1 MVGSYPVD
9 APEPSRSNSA
19 RRIAQRRLPLPFA
32 FGVAGALFAAAP
44 VRADDTV
51 TAAVDGGASGKTEQ
65 IVVEGRQRTD
75 AQQAQ
80 TQLDLIPGGTS
91 LILSDD
97 VAGRR
102 EATSADLLALQPG
115 VFAQSAGGTDSIK
128 ISIRGSG
135 INRGTG
141 FFRSGIKFTISGL
154 PVTGPS
160 GTPYELFEP
169 LGLQYT
175 EILRGSNAFTL
186 GALALGG
193 AINYQTNT
201 GRTAPGYETRLELGS
216 FGYAKAQASAG
227 GVDGPLDYYIS
238 ATGERRSGFQDHTE
252 SEAQHLAANLGYQL
266 TPDVETRFFFN
277 YGRENFKGPGYL
289 TRVQILSDPRQAN
302 QTALQYNYDRLQ
314 PGSEL
319 VGNVTTI
326 RPDEAS
332 KLEIG
337 LAYQNFPI
345 RQGASSTAV
354 PTYSYWTY
362 GNVAA
367 QAKYTRAGEL
377 FDRDSNWTVAAYT
390 SQDVYG
396 TLDRYGIGPGNFNYG
411 TAAAPFRLQQ
421 NSLITRNDF
430 SGSSDN
436 VVLFSNDTQVVPD
449 LWLTVGAAGI
459 ATRRAID
466 VPYGVNRA
474 GGIDRPSYDKTRF
487 NWEPNLGLRYDVSPD
502 LQVFTNFS
510 RSIEP
515 RNDWSGVIGPTNG
528 PNIKN
533 WSILDLNN
541 QEAWTEEVGGRG
553 RYGIFQ
559 GSVSYYHAQVKN
571 EILTLTDPTTLVQ
584 TELNASPT
592 THQGIEF
599 ALETLLWHD
608 SSARPWH
615 EGGEPEQRLVYRQ
628 AYTWSDFHFDH
639 DPTFHQNKEAGLPEH
654 YYQGSLDYEHP
665 SGFYASFTLQAAS
678 GYYIDY
684 ANTFK
689 TNPYVVYGL
698 GLGWQQPRPDHRG
711 WQVSLD
717 FRNLTDKHYAQDIS
731 PAFNVKGVDSPV
743 SDPGD
748 GFGVFSAVSYKF

>member
-1 MVGSYPVD
+1 MVHFYSTNHRLYSK
-9 APEPSRSNSA
+9 PEAA
-19 RRIAQRRLPLPFA
+19 RAARHFWLRLPLA
-32 FGVAGALFAAAP
+32 FGAVGTIFAAVP
-44 VRADDTV
+44 VKADEI
-51 TAAVDGGASGKTEQ
+51 AAVTTGGNVEE
-65 IVVEGRQRTD
+65 IVVEGAQRAD
-75 AQQAQ
+75 ADVAKAK
-80 TQLDLIPGGTS
+80 LDQIPGGTS
-91 LILSDD
+91 LILSQDT
-97 VAGRR
+97 ALQR
-102 EATSADLLALQPG
+102 EATNADLLALQPG

-141 FFRSGIKFTISGL
+141 FFRSGIKFTINGL

-175 EILRGSNAFTL
+175 EILRGSNAFDL

-193 AINYQTNT
+193 AINYQSNT
-201 GRTAPGYETRLELGS
+201 GKTAPGYETRLELGS
-216 FGYAKAQASAG
+216 FGYVKGQAAAG

-266 TPDVETRFFFN
+266 DPDTETRFFFN
-277 YGRENFKGPGYL
+277 YGRELFKGPGYL
-289 TRVQILSDPRQAN
+289 TRAQILSNPQQAN
-302 QTALQYNYDRLQ
+302 PAVLPYNYDRLQ

-326 RPDEAS
+326 RPDTDS
-332 KLEIG
+332 NLEIG
-337 LAYQNFPI
+337 IAYQNFPI
-345 RQGASSTAV
+345 RIGASSTSQ
-354 PTYSYWTY
+354 PTYSYWDY
-362 GNVAA
+362 GNIAA
-367 QAKYTRAGEL
+367 QAKYTRSSEL
-377 FDRDSNWTVAAYT
+377 FGSESNWTVAAYT

-396 TLDRYGIGPGNFNYG
+396 SVDRYGIGAGDFNYG
-411 TAAAPFRLQQ
+411 TAAAPYRLQQ
-421 NSLITRNDF
+421 GSLITRNDF

-436 VVLFSNDTQVVPD
+436 VLLASNDLQLLHD
-449 LWLTVGAAGI
+449 LWLTTGVAGI

-466 VPYGVNRA
+466 VSYGVNRA

-487 NWEPNLGLRYDVSPD
+487 NWEPNLGLRYDLSAD
-502 LQVFTNFS
+502 FQVFTNFS

-528 PNIKN
+528 PNVKT

-559 GSVSYYHAQVKN
+559 GSLSYYHAQVKN
-571 EILTLTDPTTLVQ
+571 EILTLTDPTTQIQ

-592 THQGIEF
+592 THQGIEL

-608 SSARPWH
+608 GSGRPWH
-615 EGGEPEQRLVYRQ
+615 DDGTQEQKLVYRQ

-665 SGFYASFTLQAAS
+665 SGFYASFNLQAAS

-689 TNPYVVYGL
+689 TDPYVVYGL
-698 GLGWQQPRPDHRG
+698 GLGWQEPRPDHRG

-717 FRNLTDKHYAQDIS
+717 LRNLTNKHYAQDIS
-731 PAFNVKGVDSPV
+731 PAYNVKGVDAAV